1 MEYRPGRL
9 NSAINALSRRDSNT
23 DADAAKLSALS
34 GPSFHVLDVIHA
46 ATLTD
51 AEAGCLRQQ
60 L

>member
-9 NSAINALSRRDSNT
+9 NSVIDALSHCNSNT

-34 GPSFHVLDVIHA
+34 GPSFHLLDVIHA

-51 AEAGCLRQQ
+51 VETGRLCQQ